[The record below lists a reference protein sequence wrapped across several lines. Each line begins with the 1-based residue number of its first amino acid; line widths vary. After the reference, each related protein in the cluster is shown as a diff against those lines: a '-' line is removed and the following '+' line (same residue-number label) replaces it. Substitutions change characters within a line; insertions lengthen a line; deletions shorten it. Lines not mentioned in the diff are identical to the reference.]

1 MASMQNSTSD
11 VTSLKV
17 GDKASTKRTIT
28 DRDIA
33 LIAEVTGDYNPVHM
47 NDEFASATRFKARIA
62 HGELLTGTIS
72 ALIGNVLP
80 GHGTIYLSQNVRFL
94 KPVRPN
100 DTITV
105 SVEIVSIAQGKPIM
119 SLNVTCENQHGQTI
133 LEGNYVVLKETVE
146 E

>member
-47 NDEFASATRFKARIA
+47 NDEFASATRFKTRIA

-119 SLNVTCENQHGQTI
+119 SLNVTCENQHGQVI